1 MATTGSEEF
10 DAMLAKIAFRAMTS
24 RDADKLRE
32 LTLNMDPHA
41 RRKAVRTASDI
52 FAHTVLCSVSELA
65 GMGGDRGRRLTESR
79 PDTVAKVLAGEKV
92 KAAGEKAR
100 KEHLAK
106 SSSAGGG
113 IFGWR
118 RKKQDNKVR
127 EMADIGA
134 EIDAGLAELR
144 GLSTA
149 FLSMAATHRK
159 AVLEV
164 CDEALKTAGPTLN
177 IIEEQFARGVQTAT
191 ASITT
196 SALKI
201 AALAEESENLSD
213 VSSRSVVKSAAEILR
228 LTDSVGMATK
238 EANLQAHNAVG
249 IMTGKVNKKDG
260 FNKMVEENR
269 NAKNII
275 PRKRSDGSRIRAA
288 GMLNTVDARSAEVAS
303 IVSTFDSDLD
313 HAMTKTKASA
323 DNMLTNGQPK
333 EVNKK
338 RTKG

>member
-1 MATTGSEEF
+1 MATTGSKDL
-10 DAMLAKIAFRAMTS
+10 DAMLTKIAFRAMTS

-32 LTLNMDPHA
+32 LTLNMDTHA
-41 RRKAVRTASDI
+41 RRKAVRAASDI

-65 GMGGDRGRRLTESR
+65 GMGGDRAHRLTESR
-79 PDTVAKVLAGEKV
+79 PDAVAKVLAGEKV

-106 SSSAGGG
+106 TSSAGGG
-113 IFGWR
+113 LFGWR
-118 RKKQDNKVR
+118 RKKEDNKVR
-127 EMADIGA
+127 GMADIAA
-134 EIDAGLAELR
+134 EMDAGLAELR

-191 ASITT
+191 ASITASAAKI
-196 SALKI
+196 SALAK
-201 AALAEESENLSD
+201 ESENLAEG
-213 VSSRSVVKSAAEILR
+213 SSGSVVKSAAEIMV
-228 LTDSVGMATK
+228 LTDSVSMTTK

-260 FNKMVEENR
+260 FNKMVQENR
-269 NAKNII
+269 NAKTLI
-275 PRKRSDGSRIRAA
+275 PTKRSDGSRIRAA

-323 DNMLTNGQPK
+323 DHMLTNGQPTDG
-333 EVNKK
+333 KK
-338 RTKG
+338 KKLKS